1 MRTHMHKGRPILLSK
16 MHFSHALHHATLKQP
31 GTSDPAGRRIMR
43 LHRVL
48 RYVEPGY
55 PTRDYLTEHPELLRC
70 VPKRWQSNR
79 LVLGTLSLVIPLI
92 LACQATNGQEGRT
105 KSSALR
111 VAPLFIH
118 GEGRGAFGC
127 VIINPPVFLSEDEA
141 RQVIQDEMKKAHIE
155 FIADGLALKGVQ
167 VPVTSEFEYAEQ
179 EERAREGK
187 SAKKDQPPPSNK
199 GQLILDGYDTGHK
212 IAYEVVSQEDFLA
225 WEKRDKAI
233 WSSVSAFD
241 FKTTAQRLAK
251 GLADVKGDA
260 TVAVFYEP
268 AACLS
273 EVSGADK
280 EREEKELQTL
290 AAKRNQ
296 RLKQEGK
303 LSEQELTVFAKAEWD
318 VKLAAIKQ
326 VDKEK
331 LRAQVQ
337 DFLQWLKTQGV
348 I

>member
-1 MRTHMHKGRPILLSK
+1 MHKGRLILLLQNVP
-16 MHFSHALHHATLKQP
+16 FFPRLHYATLKQF
-31 GTSDPAGRRIMR
+31 GTSGPAGRRIMR
-43 LHRVL
+43 LHRVR

-55 PTRDYLTEHPELLRC
+55 PTRDYLTEHPELLRY

-92 LACQATNGQEGRT
+92 LACQARSGQEGQT

-127 VIINPPVFLSEDEA
+127 VVINPPVFLSEDEA
-141 RQVIQDEMKKAHIE
+141 RQVIQDEAKKAHIE
-155 FIADGLALKGVQ
+155 FIADGLTLKDVQ

-187 SAKKDQPPPSNK
+187 NTKEDQPPPK
-199 GQLILDGYDTGHK
+199 ERRQLVLDGYDKGHK

-233 WSSVSAFD
+233 WSSVSVYG

-251 GLADVKGDA
+251 GLADMKGDA

-268 AACLS
+268 AAYLS
-273 EVSGADK
+273 EVSGANR
-280 EREEKELQTL
+280 EREEKELETL
-290 AAKRNQ
+290 AAKRHQ
-296 RLKQEGK
+296 RLEQEGR
-303 LSEQELTVFAKAEWD
+303 LSEKELAVFAKAEWD
-318 VKLAAIKQ
+318 VRLAAIKQ

-337 DFLQWLKTQGV
+337 DFLQWLKAQGV